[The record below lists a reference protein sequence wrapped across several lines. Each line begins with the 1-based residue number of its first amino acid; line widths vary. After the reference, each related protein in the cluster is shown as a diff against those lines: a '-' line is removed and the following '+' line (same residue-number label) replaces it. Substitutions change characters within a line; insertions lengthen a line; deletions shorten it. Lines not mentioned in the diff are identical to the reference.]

1 MQPSDSHET
10 AQENV
15 GRPTLLFGFIP
26 LVPLAFLG
34 LGIYRAWIEIAFVGS
49 FTGLP
54 AHAQNIFGGSLGV
67 RDLFDGSMVAASF
80 ACALFAKQIGPFFD
94 KKPIYAISSLLLV
107 LSTVLV
113 FSTRFFPE
121 SSLFLGSFAAVAGGV
136 GIAFL
141 ILLWSELYGCLNPL
155 RVATYYSLSIVVG
168 AIVVYIW
175 HGFMFPWLFVM
186 TALLPLVSILCVY
199 ESFRQLPSEERPQN
213 TKVRLSI
220 PWKAIILMS
229 IYAFA
234 YGLLENTTYSGYF
247 GPHSAPG
254 TLAAG
259 AVVFF
264 AVAAQ
269 GRHFDFGMTYR
280 LALPFT
286 VAALLLIPAF
296 NILSEPVSSFCVS
309 AGYTAQSILVMVI
322 IANLCYRY
330 GASAIL
336 LFGIERGVRQI
347 SMIAGRAVNDQAHLL
362 GNNGEVFLA
371 ALTVVAVM
379 TATLI
384 IMSERELSSSWGITV
399 DKTNPGET
407 SPVARKHELSSRVAD
422 VSREHKLSAREEEV
436 LLLLAQHK
444 TVGSIERE
452 LFIANGTAKAHVR
465 HIYQKLDIHT
475 RQELFDMLGV
485 VDNERVR

>member
-15 GRPTLLFGFIP
+15 GRPTLLLGFIP

-49 FTGLP
+49 FTDLP
-54 AHAQNIFGGSLGV
+54 AHAQNIFGESLGV

-168 AIVVYIW
+168 AIVIYIW

-213 TKVRLSI
+213 TKARLSI

-264 AVAAQ
+264 AVAAR
-269 GRHFDFGMTYR
+269 GRHFDFGMIYR
-280 LALPFT
+280 LALPLT

-309 AGYTAQSILVMVI
+309 AGYTAV
-322 IANLCYRY
+322 
-330 GASAIL
+330 
-336 LFGIERGVRQI
+336 
-347 SMIAGRAVNDQAHLL
+347 
-362 GNNGEVFLA
+362 
-371 ALTVVAVM
+371 
-379 TATLI
+379 
-384 IMSERELSSSWGITV
+384 
-399 DKTNPGET
+399 
-407 SPVARKHELSSRVAD
+407 
-422 VSREHKLSAREEEV
+422 
-436 LLLLAQHK
+436 
-444 TVGSIERE
+444 
-452 LFIANGTAKAHVR
+452 
-465 HIYQKLDIHT
+465 HT
-475 RQELFDMLGV
+475 RHGHHRKPMLSLWSICHSAFRDRARRAANFHDCRARSKRPGAPSRKQRRSVLSRIDRRCGNGGNFDYHVGARAFKQLGHHGG
-485 VDNERVR
+485 

>member
-34 LGIYRAWIEIAFVGS
+34 LGIYHAWIEIAFVGS

-186 TALLPLVSILCVY
+186 TA
-199 ESFRQLPSEERPQN
+199 
-213 TKVRLSI
+213 
-220 PWKAIILMS
+220 
-229 IYAFA
+229 
-234 YGLLENTTYSGYF
+234 
-247 GPHSAPG
+247 
-254 TLAAG
+254 
-259 AVVFF
+259 
-264 AVAAQ
+264 
-269 GRHFDFGMTYR
+269 
-280 LALPFT
+280 
-286 VAALLLIPAF
+286 
-296 NILSEPVSSFCVS
+296 
-309 AGYTAQSILVMVI
+309 
-322 IANLCYRY
+322 
-330 GASAIL
+330 
-336 LFGIERGVRQI
+336 
-347 SMIAGRAVNDQAHLL
+347 
-362 GNNGEVFLA
+362 
-371 ALTVVAVM
+371 
-379 TATLI
+379 
-384 IMSERELSSSWGITV
+384 
-399 DKTNPGET
+399 
-407 SPVARKHELSSRVAD
+407 
-422 VSREHKLSAREEEV
+422 
-436 LLLLAQHK
+436 
-444 TVGSIERE
+444 
-452 LFIANGTAKAHVR
+452 
-465 HIYQKLDIHT
+465 
-475 RQELFDMLGV
+475 
-485 VDNERVR
+485 